1 MVQHA
6 SGASE
11 IDPEDIANAD
21 FTHVFRGYAV
31 DEVQAF
37 LRSVSLEM
45 QRLREELAVAQSLQE
60 LTAITNAQSS
70 QAPSNEE
77 KLESIGPGT
86 VIDLQSHRLTLEREE
101 MIEDDEWDQIDEPGS
116 HALSASESQ
125 PQQGEAGPTPV
136 SYTHLRAHET

>member
-45 QRLREELAVAQSLQE
+45 QRLREELAVAQSLQ
-60 LTAITNAQSS
+60 NS
-70 QAPSNEE
+70 Q
-77 KLESIGPGT
+77 
-86 VIDLQSHRLTLEREE
+86 Q
-101 MIEDDEWDQIDEPGS
+101 
-116 HALSASESQ
+116 
-125 PQQGEAGPTPV
+125 
-136 SYTHLRAHET
+136 